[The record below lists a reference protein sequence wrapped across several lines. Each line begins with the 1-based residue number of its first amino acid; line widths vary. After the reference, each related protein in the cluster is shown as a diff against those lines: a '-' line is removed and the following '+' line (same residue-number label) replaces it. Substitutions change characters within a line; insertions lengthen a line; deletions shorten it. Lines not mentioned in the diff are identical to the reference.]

1 MTFYHIN
8 RIRGVFLAL
17 LLLSVSFGTVQ
28 ANSES
33 FTLDN
38 GMQVILKENHNS
50 PMVATVIFVR
60 SGAKYE
66 SPWENGITHFLEHL
80 LFDGTAN
87 MSREQLDASIS
98 DLGGY
103 INAFTRKDLTAYL
116 VLLPK
121 QYIDYGMTVQAD
133 MLFNS
138 VFPEEEL
145 PKERKVVIEE
155 IHRDND
161 APGAAAD
168 AFFTQHAYAG
178 TEYARPVLGYEPFIA
193 NIPRDAIIQYWKTY
207 YIPKNMTTL
216 VIGDF
221 DSDSMKTM
229 VTGIFG
235 RFTNPTPDT
244 TAVPEEKTL
253 PVPLTGQN
261 VFDTVANVQAT
272 HINFSIAAPLVS
284 DSDYLAFD
292 LLTQYLALDDVSPLM
307 TYLTGGAEPL
317 ATDVGLSLDAHDDL
331 SRLDISVVTPNAT
344 NRDTVIA
351 TVLGHLK
358 AAADLAADPEAL
370 GGIKTS
376 VKCSYIYNADKLHY
390 YGFIIAP
397 MIMTAGWNFVQSYPD
412 MLAKVQWQDCRKAA
426 ARWLTSPSYVATV
439 VRPIAD
445 SSRTPYTP
453 PTLTE
458 EEVTAHFASVTFP
471 TYDLKTGHELTYPE
485 TDSVSFELTD
495 RAQYKR
501 ELLDNGLTLIVKSSP
516 DSRVFAVNVLGKN
529 RSANEPDSLA
539 GITDF
544 VNRCLEQGTMSRS
557 ASQLSRDLAAI
568 GANVTLYDNPW
579 IPYDDRYTT
588 REFSFFKFETIDEF
602 AKRGVGLLLDM
613 LLYPAFDSSEV
624 ENVRTS
630 MLSVI
635 GRNAASTRDVAR
647 DLFYRLMF
655 QGTPFA
661 KSITGTPETIR
672 SITIADLKAYHDR
685 YYSPTNIIV
694 TVSTERPA
702 GEVISWFKE
711 TLGRLALVS
720 MDTPEVPEPDLG
732 IETRTDHVDL
742 DKQQVYLYLGSTLPG
757 ANSPD
762 AAAIQVAVSILSDRL
777 YLKLREKQGLAYS
790 VGAGATLD
798 RNFGWYYCAM
808 GTGSENYQ
816 TALDGMKLEIQK
828 LKLDGPTPAEINRA
842 RNQIWGHLMS
852 AKLSRI
858 NQAYYLGVNEY
869 LGRDVNYDSEFLKA
883 LADVN
888 VESIRRVVGRYFR
901 DTGYV
906 LATAGKK
913 Q

>member
-1 MTFYHIN
+1 MTFYHIRRN
-8 RIRGVFLAL
+8 KIVFLAL
-17 LLLSVSFGTVQ
+17 LLLSVSFGTLQ
-28 ANSES
+28 AKSES

-87 MSREQLDASIS
+87 MSREQLDASVS

-145 PKERKVVIEE
+145 AKERKVVIEE
-155 IHRDND
+155 IRRDND
-161 APGAAAD
+161 APGAAAG

-193 NIPRDAIIQYWKTY
+193 NIPRDAIIQYWKKY

-221 DSDSMKTM
+221 ESDSMKTM
-229 VTGIFG
+229 VTGVFG
-235 RFTNPTPDT
+235 RFTNPAPDT
-244 TAVPEEKTL
+244 TATPQEKTA

-272 HINFSIAAPLVS
+272 HINFSIEAPLVT

-307 TYLTGGAEPL
+307 TDLTGGADPL
-317 ATDVGLSLDAHDDL
+317 ATDFGISLDTHDDL
-331 SRLDISVVTPNAT
+331 SRLEISVVTPKAA

-351 TVLGHLK
+351 SVLGHLK

-370 GGIKTS
+370 EGIKTS
-376 VKCSYIYNADKLHY
+376 VKCNYIYNADKLHY

-397 MIMTAGWNFVQSYPD
+397 MIMTAGWDFVQNYPE
-412 MLAKVQWQDCRKAA
+412 MLEKVQWQDCRKAA
-426 ARWLTSPSYVATV
+426 AQWLASPDYVITL
-439 VRPIAD
+439 VRPTTD

-453 PTLTE
+453 PTLTA

-516 DSRVFAVNVLGKN
+516 DSKVFAVNVLGKN

-544 VNRCLEQGTMSRS
+544 VNRCLEQGTLSRS
-557 ASQLSRDLAAI
+557 PSQLSRDLAAI

-602 AKRGVGLLLDM
+602 ARRGVGLMLDM
-613 LLYPAFDSSEV
+613 LLYPSFDSSEV

-635 GRNAASTRDVAR
+635 GRNAGSTRDVAR
-647 DLFYRLMF
+647 NLFYRLMF

-661 KSITGTPETIR
+661 KPIMGTPETIR
-672 SITIADLKAYHDR
+672 SITIDDLKAYHDR

-694 TVSTERPA
+694 TISTERPA
-702 GEVISWFKE
+702 DEVIAWFKE

-720 MDTPEVPEPDLG
+720 MDTPEITEPDLG
-732 IETRTDHVDL
+732 IENRTDHVDL
-742 DKQQVYLYLGSTLPG
+742 DKKQVYLYLGSTLPG
-757 ANSPD
+757 ANGPD

-808 GTGSENYQ
+808 GTGTENYQ
-816 TALDGMKLEIQK
+816 TALDGIKLEIQK
-828 LKLDGPTPAEINRA
+828 LKLDGPTRAEISRA

-901 DTGYV
+901 DSGYV